1 MAPRLKKGLGS
12 HSFMWYNL
20 TVMKNLTTDRYYNP
34 KQTRI
39 PVQIAEKL
47 DICDPVLV
55 FDGIMEEIAIWK
67 YLRPEEYNPI
77 GRPGYNRVNKLKTV
91 LFGFMDKGYISLREL
106 EDNCKVN
113 LRYMYLMDG
122 ETPCYKAF
130 GDFINE
136 ELTESI
142 EDIFKAVI
150 AYIREKEGVDMQH
163 LYIDG
168 SKYEANANKYTFVWK
183 KGTEKSRYRLYEKI
197 TKQLN
202 EINDELTGL
211 GVQIETNTEY
221 TPEYLE
227 EITVRYM
234 QLVRVDPSSF
244 VHGKGRHRTPEQ
256 RHCERLRYYT
266 AKLREYV
273 EKINTCGPDRNSYSK
288 TDPDA
293 TFMRMKK
300 DYMGNDRLLP
310 AYNVQ
315 IGVADAYIVVVKAMQ
330 YRSDMDCFI
339 PLMEEFYRQFGFY
352 PKYPIADAGYGSF
365 NNYLYCQEHG
375 MEKYMKF
382 PMYKKETT
390 DEKYRNDPFRAVNFK
405 TDEDGDLICPNH
417 KKFHLAYRKAVKGN
431 QYGRQEEI
439 YECEDCSGCPYADRC
454 KKTEKNRT
462 IRVNQELTEFHEEVL
477 DNLESIHGALLRMN
491 RSIQA
496 EGTFGVIKQ
505 DRWYKRIVRRGLDSV
520 QLELYLV
527 SIGHNLYKFYN
538 KQMKLQQ
545 AA

>member
-300 DYMGNDRLLP
+300 DYMGNDQLLP

>member
-1 MAPRLKKGLGS
+1 
-12 HSFMWYNL
+12 
-20 TVMKNLTTDRYYNP
+20 
-34 KQTRI
+34 
-39 PVQIAEKL
+39 
-47 DICDPVLV
+47 
-55 FDGIMEEIAIWK
+55 
-67 YLRPEEYNPI
+67 
-77 GRPGYNRVNKLKTV
+77 
-91 LFGFMDKGYISLREL
+91 
-106 EDNCKVN
+106 
-113 LRYMYLMDG
+113 
-122 ETPCYKAF
+122 
-130 GDFINE
+130 
-136 ELTESI
+136 
-142 EDIFKAVI
+142 
-150 AYIREKEGVDMQH
+150 
-163 LYIDG
+163 
-168 SKYEANANKYTFVWK
+168 
-183 KGTEKSRYRLYEKI
+183 
-197 TKQLN
+197 
-202 EINDELTGL
+202 
-211 GVQIETNTEY
+211 
-221 TPEYLE
+221 
-227 EITVRYM
+227 
-234 QLVRVDPSSF
+234 
-244 VHGKGRHRTPEQ
+244 
-256 RHCERLRYYT
+256 
-266 AKLREYV
+266 
-273 EKINTCGPDRNSYSK
+273 
-288 TDPDA
+288 
-293 TFMRMKK
+293 MRMKK
-300 DYMGNDRLLP
+300 DYMGNDQLLP

-315 IGVADAYIVVVKAMQ
+315 IGVADEYIVVVKAMQ

-339 PLMEEFYRQFGFY
+339 PLMEEFHRQFGFY

-405 TDEDGDLICPNH
+405 TDQDGDLICPNH

>member
-1 MAPRLKKGLGS
+1 
-12 HSFMWYNL
+12 MWYNL

-150 AYIREKEGVDMQH
+150 AYIQEKEGVDMQH

-244 VHGKGRHRTPEQ
+244 VHGKGRHKTSEQ
-256 RHCERLRYYT
+256 RHCERLSYYT

-300 DYMGNDRLLP
+300 DYMGNDQLLP

-315 IGVADAYIVVVKAMQ
+315 IGVADEYIVVVKAMQ

-339 PLMEEFYRQFGFY
+339 PLMEEFHRQFGFY

-405 TDEDGDLICPNH
+405 TDADGDLICPNH

-439 YECEDCSGCPYADRC
+439 YECEDCSGCPYVDRC

-496 EGTFGVIKQ
+496 EGTFGVMKQ

>member
-244 VHGKGRHRTPEQ
+244 VHGKGRHKTPEQ

-300 DYMGNDRLLP
+300 DYMGNDQLLP

-315 IGVADAYIVVVKAMQ
+315 IGVADEYIVVVKAMQ

-339 PLMEEFYRQFGFY
+339 PLMEEFHRQFGFY

-405 TDEDGDLICPNH
+405 TDADGDLICPNH